1 MMNHLPASSLL
12 DIFGEINYSL
22 PISHGSPSQNSTR
35 SLPGTS
41 LLETSQQT
49 HFPQNL
55 YWHYNSIDLFH
66 NNFNMTPSFTNNN
79 TTFNANLSRNISLN
93 SGEKSSSEDEAPDHL
108 LYLIIPLYSL
118 VFIIG
123 TIGNVL
129 VILTVV
135 TVKQMRSTTNAL
147 ILHLAIANL
156 SFILMCIPHTIYVYV
171 IHSYDFPR
179 LLCKLANTLMYL
191 SAYVSIYILVL
202 MSIDRF
208 LGVVFAIKSTRY
220 RTERNVHLAVI
231 IVWLVGII
239 FASPNMIYYDVL
251 LVDPTAN
258 VWVCLF
264 RGDSPFLN
272 TARRLTAYCF
282 ALFGLIIPLIIIAIL
297 YGLIIKVLRQNS
309 TGKQIAKGKKRVTK
323 MISAVI
329 SSFVICW
336 TPMQIYLLYTHH
348 NQVTILFAI
357 VSQSLVYISAC
368 INPILYAFLSEP
380 FRKAFHQFLTCSK
393 LISNHF
399 FAHHRVETHTT
410 GINSSYRTIQSQS
423 ITKTSPMILDK
434 DVKMKKK
441 LVTNHH
447 YKMNDLDPQTITTT
461 IASEPIKYNRLSNIN
476 TATQ

>member
-1 MMNHLPASSLL
+1 MNHLPAASLL
-12 DIFGEINYSL
+12 DIFGEIDYSL
-22 PISHGSPSQNSTR
+22 PNPHGSSSQNLHR
-35 SLPGTS
+35 ILPGTS
-41 LLETSQQT
+41 AFDTSQQP
-49 HFPQNL
+49 HSSQNL
-55 YWHYNSIDLFH
+55 YWRYYSIDLLH
-66 NNFNMTPSFTNNN
+66 NNLNMMPSFTNND
-79 TTFNANLSRNISLN
+79 TTFINANLSTNISLN
-93 SGEKSSSEDEAPDHL
+93 SREKLSSDDEAPDHL

-118 VFIIG
+118 VFVTG
-123 TIGNVL
+123 TIGNIL

-171 IHSYDFPR
+171 VHSYDFPR

-208 LGVVFAIKSTRY
+208 LGVVFAVKSTKY
-220 RTERNVHLAVI
+220 RTERNAHLAVVV
-231 IVWLVGII
+231 VWLVGII

-251 LVDPTAN
+251 LVDSTGD

-282 ALFGLIIPLIIIAIL
+282 VLFGLIIPLIIIAIL

-309 TGKQIAKGKKRVTK
+309 NGKQVAKGKKRVTK

-348 NQVTILFAI
+348 NQVTVLFAI

-368 INPILYAFLSEP
+368 VNPILYAFLSEP
-380 FRKAFHQFLTCSK
+380 FRKTFQQFLTCSK

-399 FAHHRVETHTT
+399 FSHHETETHTT
-410 GINSSYRTIQSQS
+410 LTGSSYRVIQSQS
-423 ITKTSPMILDK
+423 ITKTSPLMLNK
-434 DVKMKKK
+434 DVKTKKK
-441 LVTNHH
+441 LINNHH
-447 YKMNDLDPQTITTT
+447 YKMNDLNPQTITPTKT
-461 IASEPIKYNRLSNIN
+461 SEPIKYNRLSNTN
-476 TATQ
+476 TST